1 MNAGLVAIAG
11 AALLGAAVLALL
23 WRGAPPWRWRAA
35 VAFALPLLA
44 AGLALAV
51 GQPALLL
58 QAAAAGDASA
68 PHDVAGWRV
77 LAQEHEAARRLDPAI
92 AAWRQALVLRPD
104 DAELMAHLAVT
115 LAMRA
120 DGRLAGEPAALIDRA
135 LALAPEDAQLLSLAG
150 SVRFEAGDAAGAL
163 QLWRRVQ
170 ARLPA
175 ADPMAATLAEG
186 IAAAERLAPAA
197 PR

>member
-1 MNAGLVAIAG
+1 M
-11 AALLGAAVLALL
+11 
-23 WRGAPPWRWRAA
+23 
-35 VAFALPLLA
+35 
-44 AGLALAV
+44 
-51 GQPALLL
+51 
-58 QAAAAGDASA
+58 
-68 PHDVAGWRV
+68 AGWRV
-77 LAQEHEAARRLDPAI
+77 LAQEHEAAQRLDPAI

-120 DGRLAGEPAALIDRA
+120 DGRLAGEPAALIERA